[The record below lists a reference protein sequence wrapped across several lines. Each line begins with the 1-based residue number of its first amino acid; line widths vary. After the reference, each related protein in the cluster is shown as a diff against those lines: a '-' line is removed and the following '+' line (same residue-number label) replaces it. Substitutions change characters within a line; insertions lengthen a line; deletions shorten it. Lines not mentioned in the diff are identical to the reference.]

1 MKKEENS
8 RRTERNVKRIRRCLV
23 SWIQRKTGYVLVPL
37 LFPKII
43 RNLYVTSRVIYEKV
57 SPLLSSFGKEILM
70 LTRTMSRSVETIL
83 RISSYLRIFI
93 LHPSPKKE
101 EEEGKKESI
110 HAKHSSNCAKM
121 RTVRSI
127 NDSFDSKSEHLY
139 RADDKDDPIFS
150 RSGSLSSSLLE
161 EKFPMRRTRSRA
173 NISFMQNRFNAH
185 SGGVSR
191 RPTTMTTK

>member
-8 RRTERNVKRIRRCLV
+8 RRTKRNVKRIRRCLV

-57 SPLLSSFGKEILM
+57 SPLLSSFGEEILM

-110 HAKHSSNCAKM
+110 HAKHSSNCARM

-127 NDSFDSKSEHLY
+127 NGSFDSKSGGASIAPTIKMIPSFRDLV
-139 RADDKDDPIFS
+139 PF
-150 RSGSLSSSLLE
+150 L
-161 EKFPMRRTRSRA
+161 FP
-173 NISFMQNRFNAH
+173 
-185 SGGVSR
+185 SR
-191 RPTTMTTK
+191 RKISHAAHEKQSKYFFYAKPI

>member
-8 RRTERNVKRIRRCLV
+8 RRTKRNVKRIRRCLV

-43 RNLYVTSRVIYEKV
+43 RNLYVTSRVIYEKI
-57 SPLLSSFGKEILM
+57 SPLLSSFGEEILM

-110 HAKHSSNCAKM
+110 YCETLIEL
-121 RTVRSI
+121 R
-127 NDSFDSKSEHLY
+127 
-139 RADDKDDPIFS
+139 KDAHCPI
-150 RSGSLSSSLLE
+150 
-161 EKFPMRRTRSRA
+161 
-173 NISFMQNRFNAH
+173 H
-185 SGGVSR
+185 
-191 RPTTMTTK
+191 